1 MWADPRI
8 SSMELY
14 ASVWYNN
21 HGLWA
26 SHVNKSNASFGS
38 VYDFK
43 TCATWCEVSSP
54 CCINMWETLREL
66 VETDPNI
73 EVVMSDPLFV

>member
-21 HGLWA
+21 HGLWVA
-26 SHVNKSNASFGS
+26 HVKKSSASFGS

-43 TCATWCEVSSP
+43 SCATWCQVSSP
-54 CCINMWETLREL
+54 GYINMWETLKGL
-66 VETDPNI
+66 AETDPNI